1 MKKLHIALKEGA
13 KYVFKCKKIFVN
25 AVIVTLISVVLGLL
39 APVFEARIIDTVV
52 YNKGSQNLVSNIL
65 IFMIIMIIFAL
76 ASYLAQYFLDILQ
89 VKTGFLNRKDKLSRY
104 QNTSIKY
111 LSKQDATAMTNKVAQ
126 ACNAPP
132 IFFFDIVLLFPQHLI
147 IVVFCFVMIARYN
160 YMIALLI
167 LGMVIL
173 DSITYKKVRTIKYK
187 LTDEFY
193 ELSSKYGSRTRRQ
206 ISDAKYIRQHG
217 LSQYFTDK
225 FEKTFDDFLKN
236 IASERKV
243 EIVYNM
249 VNKILNLVLKISVYG
264 FIGLSVMRGDLTVGL
279 FTLLIQYSEKLM
291 ASFNILFEEAIY
303 IQDRIVAVDKL
314 KEYNDIYSYENTENK
329 VDEINEINIENLHF
343 EFDDKKIF
351 DNYSMKMEKGQIYN
365 LKGNNG
371 SGKTTL
377 INLILG
383 LYMGD
388 YEGKISY
395 NDESLDNL
403 DIRDLDLHKIGLTEQ
418 EPNLLDE
425 SIRFNVAFTNE
436 DGVDEQIMN
445 LAKTVNLDE
454 FVLSLEDKLSTKIEQ
469 ESANLSGGQKQKIS
483 IMKALYKNPQV
494 LILDE
499 PTSALDVNSKDT
511 LKEYIV
517 NTKKDRITII
527 ITHDKEFE
535 NIADKVIAL

>member
-445 LAKTVNLDE
+445 LAKIVNLDE